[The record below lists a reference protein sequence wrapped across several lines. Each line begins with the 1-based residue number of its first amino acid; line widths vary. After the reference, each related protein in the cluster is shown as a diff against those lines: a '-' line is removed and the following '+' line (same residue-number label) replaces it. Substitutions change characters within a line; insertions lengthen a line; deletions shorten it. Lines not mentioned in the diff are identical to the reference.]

1 MKFYQKGMINKA
13 ILFIHNFV
21 FIRLCLEF
29 PKLHRWSEKIAYV
42 AMGINFMDK
51 QVTKIA
57 PKRAFP

>member
-1 MKFYQKGMINKA
+1 MINKA

-29 PKLHRWSEKIAYV
+29 PKLHKWSVKIACV
-42 AMGINFMDK
+42 AMGINFRNK

-57 PKRAFP
+57 PRRAFP